1 MSCIFCSGV
10 HQSWRCQ
17 NARKLALQER
27 QSAVQNVRCCFL
39 CLKEGHSVRTCQFKL
54 NCQLCGENHN
64 LLLCRNLSRQ
74 NFSRFEKEEKG
85 QEREV
90 HQDEALVNISKV
102 SAVVL
107 QTLVVIVR
115 GVGVK
120 LIVRSI
126 IDSVSQRSYI
136 LKTIAE
142 EMGYQPKK
150 KEHLQHSLFG
160 GSKTSACQHEVFTIY
175 LSNLSEKYNC
185 HFDTLGQPII
195 CDTISSLNLKVYLIE
210 SSNQDIQLTDDLVGP
225 IEILIGADVMGKLIT
240 ENRKQLKF
248 GTDRNRN

>member
-1 MSCIFCSGV
+1 MVITEYEFRDTLYESEETDGV
-10 HQSWRCQ
+10 INREIDSEAYIDQQRV
-17 NARKLALQER
+17 LEI
-27 QSAVQNVRCCFL
+27 
-39 CLKEGHSVRTCQFKL
+39 KL
-54 NCQLCGENHN
+54 NYLEELKMEDC
-64 LLLCRNLSRQ
+64 
-74 NFSRFEKEEKG
+74 FSVIFEKEEKG